1 MVTSEG
7 RVKITDFGIAK
18 ATQSAGTGAF
28 LTATGTTVGTPTYMA
43 PEQAMAQNVG
53 MWTDLYS
60 VGVMAYEHVVGHVPF
75 YDTDA
80 PMVILMRHVNEP
92 IPPAIDVNSHIDA
105 ELSAWID
112 RLLVKDP
119 ASARRR
125 AVGAWEELE
134 EIVLQLLGPR
144 WRREARLPEHIT
156 ALDTPRPLTPA
167 PFESMPMATPKP
179 MVPGAL
185 TPGQTGA
192 APPPQ
197 PAEPSAPQ
205 PAYMTFGKAA
215 ESVAPRGGGRGLL
228 PPPAPPRPR
237 PPFPTRPRPPLPR
250 LRPPR
255 RRKPRRRKPRRR
267 KPRRRRLRRTIV
279 SHPNPRIT

>member
-1 MVTSEG
+1 
-7 RVKITDFGIAK
+7 
-18 ATQSAGTGAF
+18 
-28 LTATGTTVGTPTYMA
+28 MA
-43 PEQAMAQNVG
+43 PEQAMAQPVG

-60 VGVMAYEHVVGHVPF
+60 VGVMAYEHVVGHLPF

-92 IPPAIDVNSHIDA
+92 IPPAIEVNSHIDA

-119 ASARRR
+119 AKRTQT

-179 MVPGAL
+179 MVTGAM

-192 APPPQ
+192 APPPE
-197 PAEPSAPQ
+197 PAAPSAPE
-205 PAYMTFGKAA
+205 PAYLTFGKAA
-215 ESVAPRGGGRGLL
+215 ESVAPEAAAAAAGAAAAEAAA
-228 PPPAPPRPR
+228 PEAAPAAPEAAPEATPEPAAPQAAPPAPQDDYATPGSSDYETFGRAPDVEAPPAHPPGRYVWPARESPR
-237 PPFPTRPRPPLPR
+237 PPSRATSARAYG
-250 LRPPR
+250 R
-255 RRKPRRRKPRRR
+255 R
-267 KPRRRRLRRTIV
+267 
-279 SHPNPRIT
+279 